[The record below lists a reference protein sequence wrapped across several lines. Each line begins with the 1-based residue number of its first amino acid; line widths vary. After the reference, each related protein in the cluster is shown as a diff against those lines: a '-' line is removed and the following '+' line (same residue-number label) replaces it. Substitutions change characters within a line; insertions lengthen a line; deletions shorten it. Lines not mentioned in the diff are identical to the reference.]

1 MEFYEHKVGPHGL
14 SRPDRTHYEMIM
26 KVNAGASNLVLSF
39 VKEPVVIITHKY
51 M

>member
-1 MEFYEHKVGPHGL
+1 MEFYEHNVEPYGL

-26 KVNAGASNLVLSF
+26 KVKAGPTNLVLSF
-39 VKEPVVIITHKY
+39 VKEPAVIITHKY